1 MIMIISIIILMKI
14 MFKIILTTIWSSKVG
29 ARQTPSMK
37 IQTCSALKTG
47 SHVIMPMT
55 MVMMVTMVMKYLK
68 HKKKCQIWIHPRCTI
83 NTNRPF
89 IVSHH
94 QVHIYPPGTTRY
106 TYISK
111 YIPPGTHILQ
121 NWNAWWQIRAN
132 IKRIEFAPDLHLLL
146 HRAPT
151 WWTSGSARRGART
164 ACPFARFNIVRSL
177 VCSIHPLIESIQHVC
192 LIFRTR
198 VISADT
204 LATLMML
211 YSAPHCGVKSSQV
224 PRPTWVGE
232 PD

>member
-1 MIMIISIIILMKI
+1 MIIQ
-14 MFKIILTTIWSSKVG
+14 G
-29 ARQTPSMK
+29 GCQTNAFNENPNLLCPEDRFSCDNAHDNVHDGDNGHEIFETQK
-37 IQTCSALKTG
+37 
-47 SHVIMPMT
+47 
-55 MVMMVTMVMKYLK
+55 
-68 HKKKCQIWIHPRCTI
+68 IWIHPRCTI

-94 QVHIYPPGTTRY
+94 QVHIYPPGTIRY

-151 WWTSGSARRGART
+151 WWTSGSARRVART
-164 ACPFARFNIVRSL
+164 ACPFARWWNIVHSL

-204 LATLMML
+204 LATLMMW